1 MTGLV
6 IFLHVVVCIFLMIV
20 ILMQSGKG
28 GGLTEGFSSAES
40 IFGART
46 NVFMVKTTTVLAGFF
61 LVTCLGLAI
70 LSSQKERSLM
80 ANRLI
85 EPISVPKAES
95 AVSKTQPVDQTPQ
108 EPAPQIPETTAA
120 QPEPNPGP

>member
-1 MTGLV
+1 
-6 IFLHVVVCIFLMIV
+6 MIV

-28 GGLTEGFSSAES
+28 GGLTEGFASAES

-80 ANRLI
+80 ANR
-85 EPISVPKAES
+85 PIQPVSVPKTES
-95 AVSKTQPVDQTPQ
+95 TAPKPQPVSQTPQ
-108 EPAPQIPETTAA
+108 DVAPQAPASPMPETTAA